1 MKFWKLLRWIG
12 VAIFLAI
19 ALAGMLGIERGQP
32 SRFGS
37 DAGIRLAPN
46 LVR

>member
-32 SRFGS
+32 SRAGS
-37 DAGIRLAPN
+37 DPEIRLAPN